1 MKSGNFIY
9 GMKKK
14 KDLEKLL
21 FSVDLVVLQN
31 SPWEIERGRNGK
43 ICICAVSWI
52 FLIWSFVLGTK
63 ENWRRVVVILLSCN

>member
-31 SPWEIERGRNGK
+31 SP
-43 ICICAVSWI
+43 
-52 FLIWSFVLGTK
+52 
-63 ENWRRVVVILLSCN
+63 